1 MTTKDHWLHTQG
13 MTLREVARELGISP
27 ARVRAIELSAIEKLR
42 SVPWMRRRLSA
53 FVDFDTLYPTTNAPK
68 EGQPR

>member
-1 MTTKDHWLHTQG
+1 MTTPDHWLHSQG

-27 ARVRAIELSAIEKLR
+27 ARVRAIEVSALEKLR

-53 FVDFDTLYPTTNAPK
+53 FVDFDTLLPTTRAK
-68 EGQPR
+68 EGSHR

>member
-27 ARVRAIELSAIEKLR
+27 ARVLQIENRAIEKLR
-42 SVPWMRRRLSA
+42 SIPWMRRRLEL
-53 FVDFDTLYPTTNAPK
+53 FVDFDTTSRAK
-68 EGQPR
+68 EGSHR